1 MSKEGLISVRVAIDS
16 LTGKVAAGPEITAR
30 GVVDEDVTAG
40 EVGPKLEAALAE
52 AISRGVRDTHELQQV
67 VRRAVGGWV
76 GRKIRRRPMIIPTV
90 IES

>member
-1 MSKEGLISVRVAIDS
+1 MKISANTVVTLDYEVKDPQHEMVDPGES
-16 LTGKVAAGPEITAR
+16 PLVYLHGTGGIF
-30 GVVDEDVTAG
+30 
-40 EVGPKLEAALAE
+40 PKLEAALDE

-67 VRRAVGGWV
+67 IRRAVGGWV

>member
-1 MSKEGLISVRVAIDS
+1 M
-16 LTGKVAAGPEITAR
+16 TGKVAAGPEITAR
-30 GVVDEDVTAG
+30 GFVEDDVIFDEVR
-40 EVGPKLEAALAE
+40 PKLEAALDE

-67 VRRAVGGWV
+67 IRRAVGGWV

>member
-1 MSKEGLISVRVAIDS
+1 VIVVIDS
-16 LTGKVAAGPEITAR
+16 MTGKVAAGPEITAR
-30 GVVDEDVTAG
+30 GFVEDDVIFDEVR
-40 EVGPKLEAALAE
+40 PKLEAALDE

-67 VRRAVGGWV
+67 IRRAVGGWV